1 MATFV
6 NDLRLTE
13 LATGEGSGTWGTTTN
28 TNLEL
33 IAESFSFGTEAITTN
48 ADTHTTTIADGAT
61 DPGRSLFLKYTGTLD
76 SACTITIGPNT
87 VSKLWLI
94 ENATS
99 GSQSI
104 IIKQGS
110 GATVTIPNGQTKAI
124 YSDGAG
130 SGGAMVDAFQ
140 DLSIPDLFVDDDLTV
155 GDDLILSSDGAIIKF
170 GADADTTLTHTDGS
184 GLTLNSTNKIMFN
197 DASQFIQGS
206 SATVLSLGATD
217 EIDLTATAI
226 DVNGTIDVSGNAT
239 FGGTIS
245 TGGIT
250 INGAG
255 STISDSSDLG
265 ISSGGDLTIDVAGDI
280 ILDADG
286 GDFRFK
292 DAGTQQFILDL
303 DDSANSVILRSS
315 TSDGD
320 MIFQGNDG
328 GSNITALTLD
338 MSEAGA
344 AAFNAGA
351 TFASN
356 VTISTADNSTTL
368 NLVSTD
374 TDANAGPH
382 LRLSRNVT
390 GADNDAL
397 GQVEFAG
404 LDDAGNDFLYAQI
417 EAYIVDASNGSEDGY
432 LEIFR
437 GVGGTERVSAMILS
451 PTDTVFNENSGDID
465 FRVESDNFTHMLF
478 VDAGNDHIN
487 IGGSADSG
495 GMLNV
500 SGDIV
505 LSVGSGNPSFTL
517 KTAGTGNNPHVNY
530 RAGDNIVFDN
540 MLVASASTDYWRVGF
555 GTSGSVATEVLAVTT
570 DAKVGINTTT
580 IDAEADALQVV
591 SSGTNTVLID
601 GTGSHELYSYH
612 DSGGVGWATGAD
624 SSYGE
629 LLYLDEGS
637 SRIIMYAGG
646 NATTFFTDAA
656 TIVNEGSR
664 DHDFR
669 VESDSNAN
677 ALIVD
682 AGLSHVGINRA
693 ANSVVGL
700 TVNSTQTSSSY
711 YAFEASN
718 ASSESRFVVRSD
730 GQSDFFDGN
739 NANTLRIGIAG
750 AETVFNDGST
760 DKDFRVES
768 DALSHCFFIDAG
780 NSTVGVGTSAPDNRL
795 HVIDNS
801 NSSVAVAVFGN
812 EDNTA
817 STNQKAKIG
826 FGLARDS
833 GTVKNDAGE
842 IEVGKD
848 NQWDASDSNID
859 SYMAFA
865 TYKNNARTEQM
876 RVNSNGVLLVN
887 TTSQIGSG
895 GGAKEGLCV
904 IGGGGGPHVAVFRN
918 ADTSG
923 GANQI
928 EFQDGNGDVCG
939 AINSNATN
947 NTTSY
952 GTSSDYR
959 LKENVSAVSG
969 AIDKLKRL
977 EPKTYNFISNTEKTK
992 EDGFLAH
999 ELAEVVPNAVTGEK
1013 DAVHDNGEMDIQQV
1027 DYGKLTPLLTAAL
1040 QEAIA
1045 KIETL
1050 EAEVAALKGE

>member
-404 LDDAGNDFLYAQI
+404 RDDAGNDFLYAQI

-760 DKDFRVES
+760 DKDFRIESNGNANLFKIDANSDSGAGQVICGSATTIEGVSAPLAVNGFAHTRIAIDGTDSAGLYLTDSGANPITIRNASGALEFYPVAGSGVVFNQNGINTDFRIES
-768 DALSHCFFIDAG
+768 DNNTNTFTVDA
-780 NSTVGVGTSAPDNRL
+780 SADVCL
-795 HVIDNS
+795 
-801 NSSVAVAVFGN
+801 FGK
-812 EDNTA
+812 
-817 STNQKAKIG
+817 S
-826 FGLARDS
+826 
-833 GTVKNDAGE
+833 NDALTTTGAT
-842 IEVGKD
+842 ISAAGT
-848 NQWDASDSNID
+848 ATF
-859 SYMAFA
+859 AFSLTSENETFILNNNNATGA
-865 TYKNNARTEQM
+865 TYKMDFRQNNSSKGNIA
-876 RVNSNGVLLVN
+876 V
-887 TTSQIGSG
+887 GSSST
-895 GGAKEGLCV
+895 AY
-904 IGGGGGPHVAVFRN
+904 N
-918 ADTSG
+918 
-923 GANQI
+923 
-928 EFQDGNGDVCG
+928 
-939 AINSNATN
+939 
-947 NTTSY
+947 
-952 GTSSDYR
+952 TSSDYR
-959 LKENVSAVSG
+959 LKENVETLKDGLSRLAQLKPVQFTWTTDG
-969 AIDKLKRL
+969 ALS
-977 EPKTYNFISNTEKTK
+977 EGFI
-992 EDGFLAH
+992 AH
-999 ELAEVVPNAVTGEK
+999 EVDEVFPDAVTGEK
-1013 DAVHDNGEMDIQQV
+1013 DAVDEEGNIAAQQM
-1027 DYGKLTPLLTAAL
+1027 DYGRITPLLVKAI
-1040 QEAIA
+1040 QEQQEQIEELKAEIA
-1045 KIETL
+1045 K
-1050 EAEVAALKGE
+1050 LKGE